1 MGVRRSRL
9 GGISEARSVTYW
21 KWMHRK
27 YGWARKEYT
36 VRKRQENKN
45 TIKSTSPMLSRKG
58 SGSCI
63 REFIGAIDYKLS
75 SQVHYKLS
83 RSGQLLASNSFRTA
97 LVWPVRSQIAIAPSN
112 TAHAASRVDHKPE
125 S

>member
-1 MGVRRSRL
+1 MGAEKIHSA
-9 GGISEARSVTYW
+9 E
-21 KWMHRK
+21 
-27 YGWARKEYT
+27 
-36 VRKRQENKN
+36 RQGNKD
-45 TIKSTSPMLSRKG
+45 TIKSTSPMVSRRR

-83 RSGQLLASNSFRTA
+83 SPGQLLASNSFRTA
-97 LVWPVRSQIAIAPSN
+97 LVWPVRSQIAIAPSS